1 MMVELLLLANI
12 LVFLTLAFEAKIRSK
27 IGFAIVVSGLVIASV
42 DLLFIILS
50 LLKVI

>member
-27 IGFAIVVSGLVIASV
+27 RGFAIVVSGLVIASI